1 MSIQLNQPYRIIPTR
16 FKRYE
21 AHYKIP
27 AADVLVIPLKELGEE
42 VLCDVRWEDSN
53 GVMQV
58 ISNAMFVKENLIPL
72 NAMLD
77 VKLLEIW
84 THYYQSDAK
93 PHEQ

>member
-16 FKRYE
+16 IKRYE

-27 AADVLVIPLKELGEE
+27 AVDTLVVPLKEFGEE
-42 VLCDVRWEDSN
+42 VLCDLRWEDSN
-53 GVMQV
+53 GIIQV
-58 ISNAMFVKENLIPL
+58 IHNAMFVKENLSPL
-72 NAMLD
+72 NEMLD

-84 THYYQSDAK
+84 THYYQAAPK

>member
-1 MSIQLNQPYRIIPTR
+1 MSIHLNQAYRIIPTR

-27 AADVLVIPLKELGEE
+27 SADVLVVPLKELGEE
-42 VLCDVRWEDSN
+42 VLCDLRWEDSN

-58 ISNAMFVKENLIPL
+58 INNVMFVKENLIPL
-72 NAMLD
+72 NGMLD

-84 THYYQSDAK
+84 THYYQSNAK